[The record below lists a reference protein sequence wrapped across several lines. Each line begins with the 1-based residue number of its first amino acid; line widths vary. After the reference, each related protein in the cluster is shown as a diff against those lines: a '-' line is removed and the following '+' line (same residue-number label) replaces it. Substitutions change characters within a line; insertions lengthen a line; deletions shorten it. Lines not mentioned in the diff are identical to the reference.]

1 MIKIKKIV
9 SFDDVTIKREEEK
22 ERRLKNAQR
31 NNIIKIVLFSILVIC
46 VLIMIII

>member
-22 ERRLKNAQR
+22 ERRLKNAQC